1 MKNINEKHAMRYYL
15 LTISL
20 LISGL
25 IFAQSDKKAEELLK
39 AVIDKTASY
48 ENFKAELSY
57 TMVNKDM
64 DIDEKKTGFIY
75 VQGDS
80 YRIEMEGQVIISDAE
95 TVWTYLEDSEE
106 VMISSVEDNEDNISP
121 TKILTT
127 YDQEFKAKFDSD
139 KKYKNA
145 DLKVI
150 NLKPNEGKQF
160 EKMSL
165 TVNEKKKSLE
175 SFSVYDKNG
184 NVFTYYIINLTPNL
198 DLPEG
203 TFVFNPSQYPDVDV
217 IDMR

>member
-1 MKNINEKHAMRYYL
+1 MKYSI
-15 LTISL
+15 LTIL
-20 LISGL
+20 LFISGL
-25 IFAQSDKKAEELLK
+25 AFSQSDKNAEELLK
-39 AVIDKTASY
+39 SVIDKTASY

-57 TMVNKDM
+57 TMVNLEM
-64 DIDEKKTGFIY
+64 DIDEKKTGLIY
-75 VQGDS
+75 VKGDS
-80 YRIEMEGQVIISDAE
+80 YRIEMEGQVIISDAK

-106 VMISSVEDNEDNISP
+106 VMISDVEDSDENISP

-127 YDQEFKAKFDSD
+127 YDQQYKARFDTD

-145 DLKVI
+145 ALKVI

-165 TVNEKKKSLE
+165 TVNENSKSLE

-184 NVFTYYIINLTPNL
+184 NVFTYNIINLTPNL
-198 DLPEG
+198 DLPES
-203 TFVFNPSQYPDVDV
+203 TFTFDPKQYPEVDV